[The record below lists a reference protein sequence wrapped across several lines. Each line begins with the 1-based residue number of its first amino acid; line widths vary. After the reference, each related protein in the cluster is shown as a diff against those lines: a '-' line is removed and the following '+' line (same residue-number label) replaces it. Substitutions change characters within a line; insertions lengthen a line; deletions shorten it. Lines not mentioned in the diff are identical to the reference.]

1 MKQIF
6 STRWLHWRK
15 QWLSLIIWLLLPII
29 ATLMVVTIAN
39 QWQEE
44 TVIPIGL
51 VVEDDT
57 TMANDLVQAIYD
69 TELIRVHQMEREQAL
84 TELEQ
89 HELDSVFVI
98 EQGYMDKIKT
108 NDRKKVIT
116 AYVSDMS
123 IAYTPVK
130 EAIAS
135 YVQQD
140 AGASRAAYTLDAM
153 ATHYNTK
160 PTWTWNEIVATSN
173 QIKQEEA
180 LLDTDFSFNQQA
192 KQHQENKALSLWNVW
207 GIWSVFAFLTTFFLF
222 DWVIKEKQ
230 SAIKVRLSLL
240 PISFKGYLVRNGL
253 LYGGLLLLSD
263 LINMSLLSLYTG
275 QTIDRNQ
282 VLAIIV
288 FRFTICLGA
297 FLIAQ
302 CFQTSFYYYVSV
314 LPLTLIMAVIGGA
327 IIPIDGLPNKWAWI
341 SYFSPMQQLV
351 KSDSLTVWS
360 IILLVVF
367 FIWYWGKGEKH
378 A

>member
-108 NDRKKVIT
+108 NNRKKVIT

-130 EAIAS
+130 ESIAS

-153 ATHYNTK
+153 AIHYNTK

-180 LLDTDFSFNQQA
+180 LLDIDFSFNQQE

-263 LINMSLLSLYTG
+263 LINMSLLSMYTG
-275 QTIDRNQ
+275 QTIDSNQ

-351 KSDSLTVWS
+351 KGDSLNVWS